1 MLYIRVV
8 VQRRT
13 HVSFMP
19 HLSLWFQGS
28 TAPELTE
35 TCFRTSLLQVEQ
47 RAIRG
52 QLPVRGPVAGTFPWS
67 SAVKALAAFFVKV
80 KLLGATPTIDPAILE
95 GLRGGRGTAASSL
108 DGALYKQPSW
118 LVDMFGV
125 DSRGRSLINRVIRRV
140 NPGLKR
146 VGPVQIF
153 LNEDFIPLDR
163 IHIFVDGKELISG
176 EDLHTLLSNLE
187 KQSVATLTSA
197 IEVSGFEAPL
207 VGRKDKRAGR
217 GVAADAHGRAL
228 EMALD
233 LVRMPSRSN
242 MVIRPFESDAE
253 LYDLWL
259 IDSKAYGSYSIPFEI
274 LRQWWQTW
282 PMGLTACFVDG
293 HPYGT
298 LGMWP
303 LPRDWVSK
311 FKEGLVRERDL
322 NAEVLGASCKSGSDV
337 WYVSGFLMAKE
348 LQQSK
353 ALKALLEGGVSAW
366 LNTEKVRYPV
376 EILALGTTPA
386 GVSLLRRFGFAEIRQ
401 SLAMADSMPLYGLT
415 CFSREQ
421 LVDYLSN
428 RGLRVDC
435 RPDSNQPR
443 NRSDAEKFV

>member
-1 MLYIRVV
+1 
-8 VQRRT
+8 
-13 HVSFMP
+13 
-19 HLSLWFQGS
+19 
-28 TAPELTE
+28 
-35 TCFRTSLLQVEQ
+35 
-47 RAIRG
+47 
-52 QLPVRGPVAGTFPWS
+52 
-67 SAVKALAAFFVKV
+67 
-80 KLLGATPTIDPAILE
+80 
-95 GLRGGRGTAASSL
+95 
-108 DGALYKQPSW
+108 
-118 LVDMFGV
+118 
-125 DSRGRSLINRVIRRV
+125 
-140 NPGLKR
+140 
-146 VGPVQIF
+146 
-153 LNEDFIPLDR
+153 
-163 IHIFVDGKELISG
+163 
-176 EDLHTLLSNLE
+176 
-187 KQSVATLTSA
+187 
-197 IEVSGFEAPL
+197 
-207 VGRKDKRAGR
+207 
-217 GVAADAHGRAL
+217 
-228 EMALD
+228 
-233 LVRMPSRSN
+233 
-242 MVIRPFESDAE
+242 
-253 LYDLWL
+253 
-259 IDSKAYGSYSIPFEI
+259 
-274 LRQWWQTW
+274 
-282 PMGLTACFVDG
+282 MGLTACFVDG